1 MYRKKSRY
9 GTRRTYRGKKRMS
22 YKKNYRSRKKSAT
35 GTIAAAATY
44 IKGNDFM
51 PQSLRTRFNYTQK
64 VNFTAVTTPQ
74 TYAFRGN
81 GGFDP
86 DQTGTGSQPI
96 GWDNMNTFYTYNEAY
111 ASKITVTVTNRNP
124 GLLEYVLTP
133 TTNASESVLFE
144 TGGTLPKAR
153 RGYIG
158 ASGTDKANTT
168 FSNYATSKDILGI
181 EIGSGDCR
189 TTFVSNPGQQWYWVL
204 LINSVDSATALSM
217 TVTFTITYYVIL
229 TGRKTVALS

>member
-1 MYRKKSRY
+1 M
-9 GTRRTYRGKKRMS
+9 
-22 YKKNYRSRKKSAT
+22 YKKNYQNRKRTTRRRKTRGRKTYKRRSALST
-35 GTIAAAATY
+35 VVSTSTY
-44 IKGNDFM
+44 VKGSDFM

-64 VNFTAVTTPQ
+64 VNFTSVTTPQ

-111 ASKITVTVTNRNP
+111 ASKIHINVTNRNP
-124 GLLEYVLTP
+124 GILEYVLTP
-133 TTNASESVLFE
+133 TTSAAETVLFE

-158 ASGTDKANTT
+158 ASGTVTANKA
-168 FSNYATSKDILGI
+168 FSNYANTKDILGI
-181 EIGSGDCR
+181 NVGSGADVR
-189 TTFVSNPGQQWYWVL
+189 ATFTANPGQQWYWVL
-204 LINSVDSATALSM
+204 YINSVDSATALSM

>member
-1 MYRKKSRY
+1 M
-9 GTRRTYRGKKRMS
+9 
-22 YKKNYRSRKKSAT
+22 KSAF
-35 GTIAAAATY
+35 GTIAKSSTY
-44 IKGNDFM
+44 VKGKDFM

-96 GWDNMNTFYTYNEAY
+96 GWDNMNTFYTYNEVY
-111 ASKITVTVTNRNP
+111 ASKLHCTITNRQP
-124 GLLEYVLTP
+124 VVLEYVLTP

-153 RGYIG
+153 RGHIG
-158 ASGTDKANTT
+158 ASTHETSDKS
-168 FSNYATSKDILGI
+168 FSNYATTKDILGI
-181 EIGSGDCR
+181 ESGSGADVR
-189 TTFVSNPGQQWYWVL
+189 ATFTATPGQQWYWVVY
-204 LINSVDSATALSM
+204 INSVDSATALSF
-217 TVTFTITYYVIL
+217 TITFTITYYAIL